1 MKKITLSFLGFLL
14 IFSSF
19 AHNNVGLNAGF
30 DNASVMDDRYTFAYQ
45 SVIFDQDQSDLNDF
59 KMTPNP
65 ANSKFQLILPKG
77 LTNVKLEIYD
87 VLGNKILAKALS
99 KLSSTIDVSKWNDG
113 VYLVKISSDNGNH
126 IKRFIKQ

>member
-1 MKKITLSFLGFLL
+1 MKKITLSLLGFLL
-14 IFSSF
+14 ISSSF
-19 AHNNVGLNAGF
+19 AHNNVRLNVEF
-30 DNASVMDDRYTFAYQ
+30 DNVSVMDDNYKPGSQT
-45 SVIFDQDQSDLNDF
+45 VIFDQDQGDLNDF

-65 ANSKFQLILPKG
+65 ANSRFQLIVPKG
-77 LTNVKLEIYD
+77 LTNVKLEVFD
-87 VLGNKILAKALS
+87 VLGNKIMTKALS

>member
-14 IFSSF
+14 ISSSF
-19 AHNNVGLNAGF
+19 AHNCVGFNVDF
-30 DNASVMDDRYTFAYQ
+30 DEASFIDSTSKFVYALA
-45 SVIFDQDQSDLNDF
+45 SFDQDQSDLNDF

-65 ANSKFQLILPKG
+65 ANSRFQLIVPKG
-77 LTNVKLEIYD
+77 LTNVKLEVFD
-87 VLGNKILAKALS
+87 VLGNKIMTKALS